1 MFKFSRSLVLGAVC
15 FVQGCSSFG
24 QSVAPAAA
32 GRPARYIQHVVV
44 IVQENRSFVDLFR
57 GFPGA
62 DAPPYGYMG
71 SQKIALKPTPL
82 EDPNNIDNDFPDA
95 IAAWNSGKMNGFDHE
110 HMYGTPKRFPYAYVP
125 NTLEEAGPY
134 WFLARK
140 WVLADR
146 MFPMEFGESFT
157 AHLGLIAG
165 TSNLTPRLAEVDGP
179 NAWPWTCDAPPG
191 TITYTL
197 TPQRNENPN
206 GPFPC
211 FTQMRT
217 MADTLDAA
225 KISWRYYVPPVT
237 NLGGKAWTE
246 FGAIKSVRYGSDW
259 KNVVTPETTVL
270 SDIHAGRLPQVAW
283 VIPDIANSDHP
294 GSGSNTGP
302 SWVASVVNAIGR
314 SAYWNSTA
322 IILLWDDW
330 GGWYDDAP
338 PPQLD
343 FRGLAIRV
351 PCLVISPYAR
361 IAAGAKNGYVSHTR
375 YESGSVLKLI
385 EEIFGLP
392 PVGAASQGYTD
403 TRAASLIDAL
413 DFTQAPRAYVPAPQ
427 PYSASFVLAR
437 PHSNRPPDDDYER
450 NENP

>member
-1 MFKFSRSLVLGAVC
+1 MVGVAVKLSRTLVLVAVC
-15 FVQGCSSFG
+15 CAQCCSSVG
-24 QSVAPAAA
+24 QPATPVAAPQAAS
-32 GRPARYIQHVVV
+32 IQHVVV

-57 GFPGA
+57 GFPGT
-62 DAPPYGYMG
+62 DAPSYGYLG
-71 SQKIALKPTPL
+71 SKKIALKPVPL
-82 EDPNNIDNDFPDA
+82 EDPNNIANNFPDA
-95 IAAWNSGKMNGFDHE
+95 IAAWNNGKMNGFDQE
-110 HMYGTPKRFPYAYVP
+110 QMYGTPKTFPYAYVP
-125 NTLEEAGPY
+125 NTRKEAGPY

-157 AHLGLIAG
+157 AHLALIAG
-165 TSNLTPRLAEVDGP
+165 TSNLNPQLAEVDGP

-197 TPQRNENPN
+197 TPQRNENAN

-225 KISWRYYVPPVT
+225 NISWRYYVPPVS

-246 FGAIKSVRYGSDW
+246 FGAIKAVRYGPDW
-259 KNVVTPETTVL
+259 KNVVTPETAVL

-302 SWVASVVNAIGR
+302 SWVASVVNAIGE
-314 SAYWNSTA
+314 SAYWKSTA
-322 IILLWDDW
+322 IVLLWDDW

-351 PCLVISPYAR
+351 PCLVVSPYAR
-361 IAAGAKNGYVSHTR
+361 IAAGAKNGYVSHTQ

-392 PVGAASQGYTD
+392 PVGPARLGYTD
-403 TRAASLIDAL
+403 TRAASLIDTL
-413 DFTQAPRAYVPAPQ
+413 
-427 PYSASFVLAR
+427 
-437 PHSNRPPDDDYER
+437 
-450 NENP
+450 